1 MMTAPERNAAKR
13 EIAALRQRVRSESQ
27 AAKRMARPCNRP
39 SRRLQPKPGEVW
51 P

>member
-13 EIAALRQRVRSESQ
+13 ELDALRQRVRAESQ
-27 AAKRMARPCNRP
+27 AAKRQARKCNRP
-39 SRRLQPKPGEVW
+39 TGLIKPKGGEVW

>member
-1 MMTAPERNAAKR
+1 MMTAPEHSAAKR
-13 EIAALRQRVRSESQ
+13 ELDALRQRVRAESK

-39 SRRLQPKPGEVW
+39 SRRLQPKTGEVW